1 MEGGKFNPISKVYN
15 KKNYSYEELLDIVK
29 EKVDLILMTLA
40 SSCSEK
46 LNDLP
51 LIKNKEIIENVI
63 NLGLMDKYNHILLK
77 L

>member
-1 MEGGKFNPISKVYN
+1 
-15 KKNYSYEELLDIVK
+15 
-29 EKVDLILMTLA
+29 MTLA

-63 NLGLMDKYNHILLK
+63 NFSLMDKYNHILLK